1 MALRRFL
8 VALTLVCG
16 LLIPQDPV
24 RALDLSAIASLPFM
38 TSSQLT
44 VEHTPYDGIVL
55 YRLEQATPRPL
66 LIHIMQVDLGN
77 GNISLDLLLGDN
89 VLTRP
94 RTITSMVEQQ
104 RDIVAA
110 CNSDFFY
117 ISSTQSPVGLA
128 IKDGVTIKSDNPE
141 LRRPCFGWDNEGKGY
156 IGYWSWH
163 GELVIPATN
172 QVYPIATLNDIH
184 IPSEGLV
191 MYNWMWGTKLP
202 KTIVQQASLAITILD
217 NLVSDI
223 QPDPLGITVNEEAIY
238 LLAFG
243 ATGDELREQAQLS
256 TEVLIQQSFDGPD
269 NLQLAVCGYPMLIE
283 DGVVQRSFPDWL
295 NSPNPRTA
303 VGLNKEGTTLTLV
316 VVDGRSQVSYGLT
329 LDQLAQLLK
338 TIGLHSAL
346 NFDGGGSSTM
356 VLRQPMG
363 QAMVVNTLP
372 GNTQR
377 AVPVAL
383 ALASVPTTILD
394 RADVW
399 VSVAPRYATYSLI
412 TFEQGSFKVVSTPE
426 SHLGS
431 LDIAK
436 GPAFED
442 GTAPPAAK
450 LTFST
455 STTLR
460 RREISLMPET
470 PIKLPGG
477 IKQLGVWVYSEQ
489 EAPFPIEAAILDIN
503 GEPHRLVLANSIDWT
518 GWMYIMANIPDTLQP
533 ETLTALSVVMPA
545 LTRGSLDIIHFGEVL
560 AGVDSQRR
568 PSTKWQ
574 IVP

>member
-1 MALRRFL
+1 MRRFL

-24 RALDLSAIASLPFM
+24 WALDLSAIAALPFM

-66 LIHIMQVDLGN
+66 LIHIMQVDLSN

-128 IKDGVTIKSDNPE
+128 IKDSVIIKSDNPE
-141 LRRPCFGWDNEGKGY
+141 LKRPCFGWDNAGKGY

-163 GELVIPATN
+163 GELVIPAIN

-202 KTIVQQASLAITILD
+202 QNIVQQANLAITVLD

-223 QPDPLGITVNEEAIY
+223 QPDPLGITVNKEAIY

-243 ATGDELREQAQLS
+243 ATGDELREQARLG

-283 DGVVQRSFPDWL
+283 DGVVQRDFPDWL
-295 NSPNPRTA
+295 NGPNPRTA
-303 VGLNKEGTTLTLV
+303 VGLNKQGTTLTLV

-363 QAMVVNTLP
+363 RAMVVNTLP

-383 ALASVPTTILD
+383 ALGSVPTTILS

-399 VSVAPRYATYSLI
+399 VSVAPRYATYSLT
-412 TFEQGSFKVVSTPE
+412 TFEQGSFKIVSTPE

-431 LDIAK
+431 LDITQ

-442 GTAPPAAK
+442 GTTPPAAK

-470 PIKLPGG
+470 PVKLPGG

-489 EAPFPIEAAILDIN
+489 EASFPIEAVILDIN
-503 GEPHRLVLANSIDWT
+503 GEPHRLVLADSIDWT

-545 LTRGSLDIIHFGEVL
+545 LTRGSLDTIYFGEVL
-560 AGVDSQRR
+560 AGVDSQRK